1 MYTLPV
7 LFLVDIPG
15 KFVSRLESRFSVA
28 FSTKHVP
35 QGGCVNCSIVVG
47 WLVVDSGDRCCC
59 IQCSSFQRGYSFR
72 MVVVCTV
79 LLKAD
84 LQGGIKFSPQYSTV
98 ITAGAEL
105 AETRYLVLYAC
116 LH

>member
-1 MYTLPV
+1 
-7 LFLVDIPG
+7 
-15 KFVSRLESRFSVA
+15 
-28 FSTKHVP
+28 
-35 QGGCVNCSIVVG
+35 
-47 WLVVDSGDRCCC
+47 
-59 IQCSSFQRGYSFR
+59 

-84 LQGGIKFSPQYSTV
+84 LQGGISPQYSTV